1 MKMEAFIENRLKF
14 DTIILASFIRFLTK
28 QTGSNVA
35 SGVGGK
41 LKVLEQKMSKQIK
54 EAETA
59 AAVHGNKALNKI
71 GNLFQKN
78 PTLNKPREG

>member
-1 MKMEAFIENRLKF
+1 M
-14 DTIILASFIRFLTK
+14 
-28 QTGSNVA
+28 A

-59 AAVHGNKALNKI
+59 AAVWRKKALNKVDS
-71 GNLFQKN
+71 LYQKN
-78 PTLNKPREG
+78 PTLTKPRES

>member
-1 MKMEAFIENRLKF
+1 M
-14 DTIILASFIRFLTK
+14 
-28 QTGSNVA
+28 A

-71 GNLFQKN
+71 GTLFQKN